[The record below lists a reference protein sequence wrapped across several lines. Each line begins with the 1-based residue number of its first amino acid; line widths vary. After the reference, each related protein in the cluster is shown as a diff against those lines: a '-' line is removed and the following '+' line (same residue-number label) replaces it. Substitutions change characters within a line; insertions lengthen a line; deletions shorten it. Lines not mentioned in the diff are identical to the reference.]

1 MNDLPVL
8 RTDMNKQARK
18 GPRSRT
24 DLNGSGY
31 PDMELRIRRLGF
43 ESLRARPGRR
53 PLPSM
58 DGALSLTR
66 MLTVAS
72 DGGRYRVSGDVGGL
86 GELVADGVGIHAQ
99 NLLAQ
104 GLPPIRL
111 ITSSRERPCCMH
123 HSSR

>member
-1 MNDLPVL
+1 M
-8 RTDMNKQARK
+8 
-18 GPRSRT
+18 GPDT
-24 DLNGSGY
+24 QTWNYGSEGWG
-31 PDMELRIRRLGF
+31 L

-58 DGALSLTR
+58 EGALSLTR
-66 MLTVAS
+66 LLTVAS